1 MTKRAARI
9 DFREMSP
16 KEAEA
21 FELTFLAGQ
30 CVKKGIRLTDL
41 GRVKVVDGKFIVK
54 EVKQRG
60 QG

>member
-1 MTKRAARI
+1 
-9 DFREMSP
+9 MSP

-41 GRVKVVDGKFIVK
+41 GKVKVVDGKFIVK

>member
-1 MTKRAARI
+1 MVKKASSS
-9 DFREMSP
+9 DFREMGP

-41 GRVKVVDGKFIVK
+41 GKVKVVDGKFIVK